1 MRILVSQ
8 AILASSLILGVAH
21 QSFAEGN
28 CPAGYYPIAGQGA
41 RGCAP
46 IPGATSGGGTTTGEI
61 RLSSPTGRWVRTWGA
76 IASSKNTQDAGVS
89 TGKRAKELAEQEAL
103 SKCASGGAGDC
114 KVDFAY
120 FNQCASWVVPSGR
133 SGGGQSGV
141 GGGPTPERALFVA
154 QLTCKNDQPG
164 KCVEFYANCTKP
176 IFEEF

>member
-1 MRILVSQ
+1 MRRYPGLLVEVEPQRRFSLPVL
-8 AILASSLILGVAH
+8 LA
-21 QSFAEGN
+21 N
-28 CPAGYYPIAGQGA
+28 
-41 RGCAP
+41 GCE
-46 IPGATSGGGTTTGEI
+46 PG
-61 RLSSPTGRWVRTWGA
+61 GA

-103 SKCASGGAGDC
+103 SKCASGGARDC
-114 KVDFAY
+114 EVDLAY

-154 QLTCKNDQPG
+154 QLMCRNDQPG

>member
-1 MRILVSQ
+1 MKFFISQ
-8 AILASSLILGVAH
+8 AILASFLILGVAH

-28 CPAGYYPIAGQGA
+28 CPAGYYPIGGQGA

-46 IPGATSGGGTTTGEI
+46 IPGAATGGGTSAEI
-61 RLSSPTGRWVRTWGA
+61 QLGSPTGKWVRTWGA

-89 TGKRAKELAEQEAL
+89 TGKRAKDLAEQEAL
-103 SKCASGGAGDC
+103 SKCASGGARDC
-114 KVDFAY
+114 KVDLAY

-141 GGGPTPERALFVA
+141 AGGPTPERALFA
-154 QLTCKNDQPG
+154 ARLMCRNDQQG
-164 KCVEFYANCTKP
+164 ECVEFYANCTKP